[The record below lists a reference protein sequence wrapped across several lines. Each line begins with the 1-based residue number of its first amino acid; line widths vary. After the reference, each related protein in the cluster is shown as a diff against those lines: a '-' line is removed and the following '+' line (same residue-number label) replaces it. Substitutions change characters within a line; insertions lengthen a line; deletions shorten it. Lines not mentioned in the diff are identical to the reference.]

1 MRKRAI
7 GISAILLFAVAF
19 SIGTVFATPGYAAKT
34 QIGDAA
40 IGVTPVMSSDQ
51 KPPPFSGLDALS
63 WDVMATMP
71 TARYGALAGY
81 YTGKFYLAGGA
92 QDTTHPFNADAV
104 EAYDPALNSWSTAYT
119 LFSNPRRMTGS
130 GQVQNGAELIIVG
143 GITEAGVVTGVTDAY
158 RMNTNDWHCSCRNR

>member
-1 MRKRAI
+1 MGKRVI
-7 GISAILLFAVAF
+7 GISMILLFAVAF

-40 IGVTPVMSSDQ
+40 IGTTPVMSSGQ

-81 YTGKFYLAGGA
+81 YGGKFYLAGGA
-92 QDTTHPFNADAV
+92 QDTTHPFNATAV
-104 EAYDPALNSWSTAYT
+104 EAYDPAL
-119 LFSNPRRMTGS
+119 
-130 GQVQNGAELIIVG
+130 
-143 GITEAGVVTGVTDAY
+143 
-158 RMNTNDWHCSCRNR
+158 